1 MREFNLSG
9 TLNVLRLLRDP
20 ALCLPHYTC
29 ATFNNLPI
37 PLSKAFPG
45 QNGEKDADI
54 RAVILDKDNC
64 FATPHT
70 NHVYPKYKEHFAALR
85 AAYPG
90 SKLLIVSNTAGTRS
104 FDADGSHAAQLERDT
119 GVQVLVHN
127 TKKPGCAPEVLSH
140 LLSTPD
146 SGVTAPSQ
154 VAVIGD
160 RLFTD
165 VMTAN
170 LMGARAVWIRDGVIG
185 RERASMFARIEQRL
199 ADFLVRR
206 GWRAPNP
213 VKEVRK

>member
-37 PLSKAFPG
+37 PLSKAFPA

-70 NHVYPKYKEHFAALR
+70 NHVYPKYKDHFAALR

-104 FDADGSHAAQLERDT
+104 FDADGAHAAQLERDT

-127 TKKPGCAPEVLSH
+127 TKKPGCAPEVLAH
-140 LLSTPD
+140 LLSTPE

-154 VAVIGD
+154 VAVVGD

-170 LMGARAVWIRDGVIG
+170 LMGARAVWIRDGVVG
-185 RERASMFARIEQRL
+185 RERASLFAKVEQGL
-199 ADFLVRR
+199 AAFLLRR
-206 GWRAPNP
+206 GWLAPTP
-213 VKEVRK
+213 VEEVRK